1 MSSRWGILK
10 TSRTC
15 SQVSLELPIGIYK
28 KKKKKKE
35 EREKKKEEKGK
46 ERKEK
51 KGKKNNPRDNSP
63 WSPSDIRRPRNK
75 GF

>member
-1 MSSRWGILK
+1 MSSLWRILK

-28 KKKKKKE
+28 KKKRKE
-35 EREKKKEEKGK
+35 EEKEEKGK
-46 ERKEK
+46 ERKKRKEK
-51 KGKKNNPRDNSP
+51 QPNSSNSP
-63 WSPSDIRRPRNK
+63 WFPRDIRRPRNN